1 MGKFGFQPRL
11 GHGATSGVLSKAC
24 IENKGFILAP
34 RARHYK
40 KPQEAHRLVR
50 AVSYCFRTYFGKIMR
65 PWLPLRLQNDIS
77 RLRDVARTEWG
88 AIHVNIDN
96 EIVAIQI
103 CDGSP
108 KYQKRAIQEAGARML
123 RTGLR

>member
-1 MGKFGFQPRL
+1 
-11 GHGATSGVLSKAC
+11 
-24 IENKGFILAP
+24 
-34 RARHYK
+34 
-40 KPQEAHRLVR
+40 
-50 AVSYCFRTYFGKIMR
+50 MR